1 MLFLFKKT
9 SHDCK
14 SYQTINSASLGQ
26 QAIYQSWK
34 SAARL
39 VPLFLCSSL
48 ISLNPFQ
55 GEIAALKDDKWGS
68 VQRAPGLP
76 GQGQQKDK
84 ALRGSNGSVLLTIAL
99 CLSCSLAREH
109 SISVGAVYRMQKK
122 GHGT

>member
-1 MLFLFKKT
+1 
-9 SHDCK
+9 
-14 SYQTINSASLGQ
+14 
-26 QAIYQSWK
+26 
-34 SAARL
+34 
-39 VPLFLCSSL
+39 
-48 ISLNPFQ
+48 LNPFQ